1 MKATVGI
8 PEATIDKKTK
18 AALTRLRNEVARKD
32 RQILELCAQLR
43 SDEYTADRFRRIIEL
58 LKEELL

>member
-1 MKATVGI
+1 MKATVDI

-18 AALTRLRNEVARKD
+18 AELTRLRNEVARKD
-32 RQILELCAQLR
+32 RQILELRAQLR